1 MKPERFLLA
10 STNCEDEMPTYI
22 LHTQYPKALI
32 QIVHTNS
39 DDQDGKVYSYRLQNE
54 VQPRYLKFI
63 IQPYDNGDYADML
76 EEVWRWINDNDVLL
90 AA

>member
-10 STNCEDEMPTYI
+10 STKSEDERPTYI

-32 QIVHTNS
+32 QIVHTSS
-39 DDQDGKVYSYRLQNE
+39 DDHDGQIYSYMLQNE

-63 IQPYDNGDYADML
+63 IQPYDKGDYTQMM
-76 EEVWRWINDNDVLL
+76 EEVWRWMNENDVLL